1 MLIDSHCH
9 LNYPDFTPDYADVI
23 ARAES
28 AGVGLMQTICT
39 KIEEFPAV
47 LAVAEANPQIY
58 CSIGV
63 HPHHAG
69 EGEMATTADL
79 LEKSRHPKVIGIG
92 ETGLDYYYEHSPR
105 EAQRE
110 SFRRHIA
117 ASQQN
122 KLPVIVHTRDADED
136 TLAILEETQSQTFF
150 PALIHCFSSSRE
162 LAERCLKMGI
172 YISLSGII
180 TFKKAEELRAT
191 AKDVPLNR
199 ILIETDAPYLAPIP
213 YRGKRNEPAYVK
225 QVAECLAELKGISVE
240 EVAASTTENFFR
252 LFSKAHRPTT

>member
-9 LNYPDFTPDYADVI
+9 LNYPDFAPDYADML
-23 ARAES
+23 ARAGN

-39 KIEEFPAV
+39 KMEEFPTV
-47 LAVAEANPQIY
+47 LAIAEANSTIY

-69 EGEMATTADL
+69 EGEMVTTAEL
-79 LEKSRHPKVIGIG
+79 LEKSAHPKVIGLG

-122 KLPVIVHTRDADED
+122 GLPIIVHTRDADDD
-136 TLAILEETQSQTFF
+136 TLAILEETQNAAPF
-150 PALIHCFSSSRE
+150 PALIHCFSSSRA
-162 LAERCLKMGI
+162 LAEHCLNMGI
-172 YISLSGII
+172 YISLSGIL

-191 AKDVPLNR
+191 AKDIPLNR

-225 QVAECLAELKGISVE
+225 EVAQCLAELRGVSAE
-240 EVAASTTENFFR
+240 EIGHATTENFFR
-252 LFSKAHRPTT
+252 LFKKATRP